1 MLARVFHRF
10 RRARD
15 PVLALGALF
24 LLLQLA
30 SIWAVRFVPT
40 QDGPVHLEMAS
51 QLRELGRYSGGA
63 LGSFYEINPR
73 PEPNWLVYPLLGALA
88 AAMSWVA
95 AGKVVLTAYLMAFPF
110 ALAYALAAVRRESL
124 FLALF
129 AFPLAAS
136 YLFHMGFLNFS
147 LSVPL
152 GLVAL
157 GYGLRHREALRGW
170 RLVTLAGWLLLTCA
184 AHAVSACAVAA
195 ALCAMGM
202 WRGGSHAGPSLRD
215 RILGA
220 ARGLSGPLL
229 ASLPMLAL
237 VLTFLAGPSRHAV
250 AWQPMADLL
259 RRLLLLHVLV
269 SFDRIEL
276 VPAAACSAL
285 LAALVLWRLA
295 GRKGQRSGERGNEL
309 LAATALLAV
318 LYFALPAGLAGGGY
332 LNPRLQLWL
341 ILVSLLWLAAEPW
354 TPSGRRAIT
363 MAVAAISVAFI
374 TLHAVAYERLS
385 RHLEEFVSVEP
396 SLAPESV
403 VLSLSFADLEWRL
416 KDPSLSGYKVRP
428 FEHALGYLACER
440 RLVDLTEYQ
449 ADQGYFPVLFRP
461 DRSPYRSLVP
471 EEGEV
476 TYDLGRLGLESYS
489 SRAGSVDYVLL
500 WGRNALRSPPPGL
513 DGLLAQLGEGYDK
526 IFTSEPLGLAEVYRR
541 RSRPRGHLTSR
552 APP

>member
-1 MLARVFHRF
+1 MLAQEHCRI
-10 RRARD
+10 RRAEAAA
-15 PVLALGALF
+15 VLLGGVF
-24 LLLQLA
+24 CFLQLA
-30 SIWAVRFVPT
+30 SIWGVRFVPT

-51 QLRELGRYSGGA
+51 QLRELAGRGGGV
-63 LGSFYEINPR
+63 LDRYYEINPR
-73 PEPNWLVYPLLGALA
+73 PEPNWLVYPLLRALA
-88 AAMSWVA
+88 TSMSWVA
-95 AGKVVLTAYLMAFPF
+95 AEKVVLSAYLLALPL
-110 ALAYALAAVRRESL
+110 ALAYAVTAVRRESL
-124 FLALF
+124 FVALF
-129 AFPLAAS
+129 AFPLAAN

-157 GYGLRHREALRGW
+157 GYGLRHAAALHGW
-170 RLVTLAGWLLLTCA
+170 RLVILAAWLLLTCA

-195 ALCAMGM
+195 ALCVAGM
-202 WRGGSHAGPSLRD
+202 WRGGGADPTFRD

-220 ARGLSGPLL
+220 ARGLCGPLL

-237 VLTFLAGPSRHAV
+237 VITFLAGPSRHA
-250 AWQPMADLL
+250 ATWQPMADLL

-285 LAALVLWRLA
+285 LAGLVLWRLA
-295 GRKGQRSGERGNEL
+295 RRKGQRSGERGNEL
-309 LAATALLAV
+309 LAATALLTV
-318 LYFALPAGLAGGGY
+318 LYFALPASLAGGGY
-332 LNPRLQLWL
+332 LNPRLQLWV
-341 ILVSLLWLAAEPW
+341 ILVGLLWLAAEPW

-374 TLHAVAYERLS
+374 TLHGVAYERLS

-396 SLAPESV
+396 LLEPDSV
-403 VLSLSFADLEWRL
+403 VLPLSFVDQEPQLRSM
-416 KDPSLSGYKVRP
+416 SLSGYKVRP
-428 FEHALGYLACER
+428 FEHALGYLACEH

-461 DRSPYRSLVP
+461 DRNPYRSLLP

-476 TYDLGRLGLESYS
+476 TYDLGRLDLESYS
-489 SRAGSVDYVLL
+489 RRAGNVDYVLL
-500 WGRNALRSPPPGL
+500 WGRNALRAPPPGL
-513 DGLLAQLGEGYDK
+513 NGLLAQLGENYEK

-541 RSRPRGHLTSR
+541 RSRRLERLTSR
-552 APP
+552 ARP